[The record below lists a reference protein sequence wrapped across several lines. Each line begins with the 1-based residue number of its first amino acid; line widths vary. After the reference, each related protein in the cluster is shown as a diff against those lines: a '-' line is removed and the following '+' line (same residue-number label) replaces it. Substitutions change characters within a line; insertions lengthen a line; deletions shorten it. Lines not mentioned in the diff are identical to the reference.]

1 MDAHT
6 RDILK
11 EMGFI
16 PVEQGSM
23 IYRWLNWEFDFSNR
37 QTVDALAACIWDVA
51 QHYGERK
58 REKEIIFNI
67 IR

>member
-6 RDILK
+6 REILK

-16 PVEQGSM
+16 PVEKGSM

-51 QHYGERK
+51 QNYGERK
-58 REKEIIFNI
+58 REKEIISNI
-67 IR
+67 IK